1 MLESNITRLILLLT
15 SLIVL
20 GIFLTIVFD
29 PQLISKLYS
38 DILGQQLDTQKSS
51 EVIKVVGMHG
61 LR

>member
-1 MLESNITRLILLLT
+1 MLEGNITRLILLLA

-29 PQLISKLYS
+29 PKLILKLYS
-38 DILGQQLDTQKSS
+38 DILGQQLDAQKSS

>member
-38 DILGQQLDTQKSS
+38 DILGQQLDAQKSS

>member
-1 MLESNITRLILLLT
+1 MLEGNITRLILLLA

-29 PQLISKLYS
+29 PKLILKLYN
-38 DILGQQLDTQKSS
+38 DILGQQLDAQKSS